1 MNFGFKKI
9 YFRKQFHKSPFLS
22 NLLNKRI
29 QSQLKVEETK
39 LNFLIDK
46 VKHKHS
52 FVRNYS
58 MFNKPMS
65 KLPLIMRKNNNK
77 LKKDYSHN
85 SYSCYN
91 KKLSPEIKSINSDIL
106 NNVKK
111 LFQAEEQLK
120 NEKKRIKNI
129 IELSNNEIKNILL

>member
-1 MNFGFKKI
+1 MKLGFKKI
-9 YFRKQFHKSPFLS
+9 IFSKKIPKSPFLS

-65 KLPLIMRKNNNK
+65 KLPLIMRKNTSER
-77 LKKDYSHN
+77 KKITRYSFF
-85 SYSCYN
+85 S
-91 KKLSPEIKSINSDIL
+91 ERMAI
-106 NNVKK
+106 
-111 LFQAEEQLK
+111 
-120 NEKKRIKNI
+120 
-129 IELSNNEIKNILL
+129 